1 MSSYSTRRGR
11 SPLSISVARKSCLG
25 FGRYNLAEMLGFEET
40 IVQRIYLDHN
50 ATTPLLPAVIDR
62 MTEELREDFGNP
74 SSVHHFGQQAKAAID
89 EARTN
94 VANLI
99 GADPSE
105 VLFTSGGTEADNI
118 AIRGAAE
125 ALEPTGKRHLVAS
138 AIEHEAV
145 LNTLKV
151 LAKRGWRT
159 TLLAAD
165 QTGTVSAAMLR
176 EALAD
181 DTALVSVMHAN
192 NEIGTI
198 QPIAELAHAAHDR
211 GALFHTDAVQ
221 SAGKIP
227 VNVKA
232 LGADMLSMSA
242 HKFYGPKGVGALW
255 IRRGLRVLP
264 LLTGGRQERSRRAGT
279 ENVAGIVGMG
289 VAARIAA
296 GKMAEEGQR
305 LATLRDHLEAGIL
318 RAVPGTAVNGSP
330 EARVP
335 NTTNISFD
343 RVEAESLLIALDLQG
358 IAVSTGS
365 ACSSGTLEPSHVLKA
380 MGFSAHRAQNS
391 IRFSLGTSNTD
402 AEIDR
407 VIAVLPGIV
416 DKLRSLTRTPA
427 RA

>member
-1 MSSYSTRRGR
+1 M
-11 SPLSISVARKSCLG
+11 
-25 FGRYNLAEMLGFEET
+25 N
-40 IVQRIYLDHN
+40 VQRIYLDHN
-50 ATTPLLPAVIDR
+50 ATTPLLPAVVDR
-62 MTEELREDFGNP
+62 MTAALRDEFGNP

-89 EARTN
+89 EARTE
-94 VANLI
+94 VAALL

-105 VLFTSGGTEADNI
+105 VLFASGGTEGDNI
-118 AIRGAAE
+118 AIRGVAE
-125 ALEPTGKRHLVAS
+125 ALEPTGRRHLIAS
-138 AIEHEAV
+138 GIEHEAV
-145 LNTLKV
+145 LNTLKA

-159 TLLAAD
+159 TLLPVD
-165 QTGTVSAAMLR
+165 QTGIVSPEALR
-176 EALAD
+176 AALAD

-198 QPIAELAHAAHDR
+198 QPIAELARIAHER

-221 SAGKIP
+221 SAGKLPI
-227 VNVKA
+227 NVKT
-232 LGADMLSMSA
+232 LGVDMLSISA

-289 VAARIAA
+289 LAAKIAS
-296 GKMAEEGQR
+296 GRMTEEGAR
-305 LATLRDHLEAGIL
+305 LAALRARLEAGIL
-318 RAVPGTAVNGSP
+318 GAVPGTAVNG
-330 EARVP
+330 ALDRRVP

-343 RVEAESLLIALDLQG
+343 RVEAESLLIALDLEG

-380 MGFSAHRAQNS
+380 MGFNAHRAQNS
-391 IRFSLGTSNTD
+391 IRFSLGAASTG

-407 VIAVLPGIV
+407 VVAVLPGIV
-416 DKLRSLTRTPA
+416 NKLRSLTRSA
-427 RA
+427 VRA

>member
-1 MSSYSTRRGR
+1 MSSHSTPWQEPTEYIGKCYDPNR
-11 SPLSISVARKSCLG
+11 
-25 FGRYNLAEMLGFEET
+25 T
-40 IVQRIYLDHN
+40 VQRIYLDHN
-50 ATTPLLPAVIDR
+50 ATTPLLPEVADR
-62 MTEELREDFGNP
+62 MSVVLHNDFGNP

-89 EARTN
+89 EARTD
-94 VANLI
+94 VASLI

-105 VLFTSGGTEADNI
+105 VLFTSGGTESDNI

-125 ALEPTGKRHLVAS
+125 ALEPSGRRHLIAS

-145 LNTLKV
+145 LNTLKA
-151 LAKRGWRT
+151 LAKRGSKA
-159 TLLAAD
+159 TLLPID
-165 QTGTVSAAMLR
+165 QSGIVDP
-176 EALAD
+176 EALRSALTD
-181 DTALVSVMHAN
+181 DTAVVSVMHAN

-198 QPIAELAHAAHDR
+198 QPIAALAALAHER

-227 VNVKA
+227 LNVKT
-232 LGADMLSMSA
+232 LGVDMLSISA

-255 IRRGLRVLP
+255 IKRGVRVLP

-296 GKMAEEGQR
+296 SKMQDEGTR
-305 LATLRDHLEAGIL
+305 LAALRDRLEAGIL
-318 RAVPGTAVNGSP
+318 RAVPGTAVNGAHEP
-330 EARVP
+330 RVP

-343 RVEAESLLIALDLQG
+343 RVEAESLLIALDLEG

-380 MGFSAHRAQNS
+380 MGFNAHRAQNS
-391 IRFSLGTSNTD
+391 IRFSLGAGNT
-402 AEIDR
+402 AEEVDR
-407 VIAVLPGIV
+407 GAELLPALV
-416 DKLRSLTRTPA
+416 EKLRSLTRLPA
-427 RA
+427 GAGA